1 MRHMSGYWGSF
12 KSVTYSAC
20 PPLTPAIHG
29 TVTAHPICPRHD
41 PGTEEIVDLPV
52 IPSER
57 QTIQLAAAI
66 CIAYHGLP
74 SGDVPN
80 TCDQLKLGDVT
91 W

>member
-12 KSVTYSAC
+12 KSVTYSTC
-20 PPLTPAIHG
+20 PPLTPAIQG
-29 TVTAHPICPRHD
+29 TIWAHPICPRHD
-41 PGTEEIVDLPV
+41 PGTEEIVNLPV
-52 IPSER
+52 ILTE
-57 QTIQLAAAI
+57 THTTAI

-80 TCDQLKLGDVT
+80 ISDQLKFGDVT